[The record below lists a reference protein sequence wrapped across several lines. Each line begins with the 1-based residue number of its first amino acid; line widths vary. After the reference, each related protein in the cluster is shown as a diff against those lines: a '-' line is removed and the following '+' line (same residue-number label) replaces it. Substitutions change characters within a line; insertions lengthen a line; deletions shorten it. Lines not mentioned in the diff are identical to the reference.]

1 MEPMGWP
8 GAFCRC
14 DRGGVIR
21 LDKIAIGANDLV
33 EIENCRLCERLS
45 AVETIWSDRRQTITS
60 YNSGCYK
67 AKNREKSKSKCAE
80 SRIEGPQVYAFFIL
94 SL

>member
-45 AVETIWSDRRQTITS
+45 AVETIWSDCR
-60 YNSGCYK
+60 
-67 AKNREKSKSKCAE
+67 
-80 SRIEGPQVYAFFIL
+80 
-94 SL
+94 